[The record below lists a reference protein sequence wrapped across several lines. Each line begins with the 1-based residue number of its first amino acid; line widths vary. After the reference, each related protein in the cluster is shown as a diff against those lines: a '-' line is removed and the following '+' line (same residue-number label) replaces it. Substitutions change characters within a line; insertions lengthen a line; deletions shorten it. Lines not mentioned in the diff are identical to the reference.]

1 MATVYLILSEH
12 DFVSK
17 NQCSTFIFILH
28 INLTR
33 FKQTQES
40 KSSLKSL
47 KTTEKYFKNFKNIL
61 RKKVMDGIETE
72 ITAAVNAFTGN
83 EFQKMLEETEKV
95 LDQNS

>member
-1 MATVYLILSEH
+1 MAIVSLILSEH

-28 INLTR
+28 IKLAE
-33 FKQTQES
+33 QTQES